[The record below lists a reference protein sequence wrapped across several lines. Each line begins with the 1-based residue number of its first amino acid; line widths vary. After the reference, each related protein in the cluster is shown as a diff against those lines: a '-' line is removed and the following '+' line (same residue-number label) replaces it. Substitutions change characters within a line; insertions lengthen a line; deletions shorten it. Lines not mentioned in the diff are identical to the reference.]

1 MGKSK
6 GGRKLYRPSCKS
18 FPILST
24 LPTTF
29 SPRDLARAWKK
40 EACGL
45 TETKQ
50 NKKNI
55 CVNQPVEGKKTSMEK
70 MMLEGGDPDAKV
82 ERQLPDLAFWMTIED
97 IARWLPT

>member
-1 MGKSK
+1 MWGNLREAGSSTDF
-6 GGRKLYRPSCKS
+6 LANLSQSCQHCQQPS
-18 FPILST
+18 P
-24 LPTTF
+24 
-29 SPRDLARAWKK
+29 PRDLARARKK

-50 NKKNI
+50 KKNI
-55 CVNQPVEGKKTSMEK
+55 CVNQPVEGKKTSVEK
-70 MMLEGGDPDAKV
+70 MMLEGGDPDAKM

>member
-1 MGKSK
+1 MNTSETVTCGESK
-6 GGRKLYRPSCKS
+6 GGRKLYRLSCKS

-29 SPRDLARAWKK
+29 PPRDLARARKK

-50 NKKNI
+50 NKKKYM
-55 CVNQPVEGKKTSMEK
+55 C
-70 MMLEGGDPDAKV
+70 
-82 ERQLPDLAFWMTIED
+82 
-97 IARWLPT
+97 

>member
-6 GGRKLYRPSCKS
+6 GGRKLYRLSCKS

-29 SPRDLARAWKK
+29 PPQRSGQSPEKRSMWFNRNK
-40 EACGL
+40 
-45 TETKQ
+45 T
-50 NKKNI
+50 KKNI
-55 CVNQPVEGKKTSMEK
+55 CVNQPVEGKKTSVEK
-70 MMLEGGDPDAKV
+70 MMLEGGDPDAKM